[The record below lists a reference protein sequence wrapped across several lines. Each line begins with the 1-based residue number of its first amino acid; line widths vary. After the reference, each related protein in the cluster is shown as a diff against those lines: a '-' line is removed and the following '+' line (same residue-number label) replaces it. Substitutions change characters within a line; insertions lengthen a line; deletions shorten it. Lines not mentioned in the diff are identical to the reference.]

1 MGFVWIISEL
11 REKFVRL
18 ASYNEH
24 MLKFHCRQA
33 YIFYAKNSKLN
44 KEAHKNDMNY
54 KSYIKGKLGGKREMS
69 IKDIEMLFSFVG
81 GLGMF
86 LYGMNVM
93 ADGLQKSAGGKMKQL
108 LGVLTSHRI
117 LGVLV
122 GALVTAVIQSSSAT
136 TVMVVGFVNASILNL
151 TQAVGVIMGANIG
164 TTITAWLVS
173 MGEWAAMLKP
183 EFFAPVLIGV
193 GAFILLFSKKEKLRQ
208 VAEILIG
215 FGVLFI
221 GLSFMSDAIKP
232 YRDAPIFSMAFTTLG
247 KNPILGILAGAVITA
262 IIQSSSA
269 SVGILQTLAL
279 NGIVS
284 WNSAVFIT
292 LGQNIGTCVTAL
304 ISSAGANRTAKRAA
318 TIHMIFNVMGA
329 VIFGIIMF
337 VVFKMNP
344 VWGNSMISSTQISVF
359 HTVFNI
365 TNTIILFP
373 FANVLVKLSGVL
385 VREKASDV
393 EMVEEG
399 KEVLERPHLDYRMDY
414 SPALA
419 LQSAELQV
427 VRMGELAK
435 EHMELVM
442 EAIYEASIEKI
453 KRAEIYERTINAFE
467 KDLTEYLAH
476 LSHESIT
483 EDESIL
489 VNHLMF
495 TVSDLERVG
504 DHNDNI
510 MELAQS
516 LVDSNIRLSADA
528 IEDLKDIQKLVGDA
542 LDLSIKARRE
552 ESVEDAKKVYILE
565 DEVDDME
572 EEMRHGHMDRLARG
586 MCSADRGIVFLDV
599 LSNLERISDHAV
611 NVAEYVEAEKA
622 HVI

>member
-1 MGFVWIISEL
+1 
-11 REKFVRL
+11 
-18 ASYNEH
+18 
-24 MLKFHCRQA
+24 
-33 YIFYAKNSKLN
+33 
-44 KEAHKNDMNY
+44 
-54 KSYIKGKLGGKREMS
+54 MS
-69 IKDIEMLFSFVG
+69 ISDIEMLFKFIG

-108 LGVLTSHRI
+108 LGVLTSHRL

-173 MGEWAAMLKP
+173 MSEWGAMLKP

-221 GLSFMSDAIKP
+221 GLSFMSGAIKP
-232 YRDAPIFSMAFTTLG
+232 YRDAPIFAAAFQTLG
-247 KNPILGILAGAVITA
+247 KNPILGVLTGAAVTA

-279 NGIVS
+279 NGVVS
-284 WNSAVFIT
+284 WNSAIFIT

-318 TIHMIFNVMGA
+318 TIHMLFNVMGA
-329 VIFGIIMF
+329 IIFGILMF
-337 VVFKMNP
+337 VLFSVNP
-344 VWGNSMISSTQISVF
+344 SWGNSMISSTEISVF
-359 HTVFNI
+359 HTVFNVA
-365 TNTIILFP
+365 NTILLFP
-373 FANVLVKLSGVL
+373 FANVLVTLSGKIVK
-385 VREKASDV
+385 EKQADLMVADV
-393 EMVEEG
+393 EDI
-399 KEVLERPHLDYRMDY
+399 LERPHLDYRILN
-414 SPALA
+414 SPSLA
-419 LQSAELQV
+419 IQSAAMQV

-435 EHMELVM
+435 EHMDLAM
-442 EAIYEASIEKI
+442 ETIFEVNEEKI
-453 KRAEIYERTINAFE
+453 KRAAIYERTMDGFE
-467 KDLTEYLAH
+467 KDLTEYFVN
-476 LSHESIT
+476 LSHESLT
-483 EDESIL
+483 EAESTML
-489 VNHLMF
+489 SHLMF
-495 TVSDLERVG
+495 TVSDYERVG

-510 MELAQS
+510 VELAQS
-516 LVDSNIRLSADA
+516 LLDTNIRLSADA
-528 IEDLKDIQKLVGDA
+528 IEDLKDIQAVVSEA
-542 LDLSIKARRE
+542 LELSTEARRN
-552 ESVEDAKKVYILE
+552 ESIVEAKRVYILE
-565 DEVDDME
+565 DEVDGME
-572 EEMRHGHMDRLARG
+572 EEMRHGHMERLARG

-611 NVAEYVEAEKA
+611 NIAEYVEAEKVHA
-622 HVI
+622 

>member
-1 MGFVWIISEL
+1 
-11 REKFVRL
+11 
-18 ASYNEH
+18 
-24 MLKFHCRQA
+24 
-33 YIFYAKNSKLN
+33 
-44 KEAHKNDMNY
+44 
-54 KSYIKGKLGGKREMS
+54 MS

-93 ADGLQKSAGGKMKQL
+93 ADGLQKSAGGKMKQM

-232 YRDAPIFSMAFTTLG
+232 YRDAPIFTQAFTILG
-247 KNPILGILAGAVITA
+247 KNPILGILTGAVVTA

-284 WNSAVFIT
+284 WKSAIFIT

-304 ISSAGANRTAKRAA
+304 ISTAGANRTAKRAG
-318 TIHMIFNVMGA
+318 TIHMLFNVMGA
-329 VIFGIIMF
+329 VIFGVIMF
-337 VVFKMNP
+337 TLFTANP
-344 VWGNSMISSTQISVF
+344 AWGNSMISSTEISVF
-359 HTVFNI
+359 HTVFNVA
-365 TNTIILFP
+365 NTIILFP
-373 FANVLVKLSGVL
+373 FANVLVKLSGKIIK
-385 VREKASDV
+385 EKPEDLMESGTEAD
-393 EMVEEG
+393 
-399 KEVLERPHLDYRMDY
+399 VLERPHLDYRILN
-414 SPALA
+414 SPSLA
-419 LQSAELQV
+419 IQSAAMQV

-435 EHMELVM
+435 EHMDLAM
-442 EAIYEASIEKI
+442 ECIFGVNPDKI
-453 KRAEIYERTINAFE
+453 NRAEIYERTIDGFE
-467 KDLTEYLAH
+467 KDLTEYLVH
-476 LSHESIT
+476 LSHESLT
-483 EDESIL
+483 EAESTML
-489 VNHLMF
+489 SHLMF
-495 TVSDLERVG
+495 TVSDYERIG

-510 MELAQS
+510 VELAQS
-516 LVDSNIRLSADA
+516 LLDSNVRLSADA
-528 IEDLKDIQKLVGDA
+528 GEDLKDIQMVVIEA
-542 LDLSIKARRE
+542 LELSTSSRRN
-552 ESVEDAKKVYILE
+552 ESVVEAKRVYILE
-565 DEVDDME
+565 DEVDGME

-611 NVAEYVEAEKA
+611 NIAEYVEAEKVHA
-622 HVI
+622 

>member
-1 MGFVWIISEL
+1 
-11 REKFVRL
+11 
-18 ASYNEH
+18 
-24 MLKFHCRQA
+24 
-33 YIFYAKNSKLN
+33 
-44 KEAHKNDMNY
+44 
-54 KSYIKGKLGGKREMS
+54 MS
-69 IKDIEMLFSFVG
+69 IADIEMLFKFIG

-183 EFFAPVLIGV
+183 EFFAPLLIGI

-208 VAEILIG
+208 IAEILIG

-221 GLSFMSDAIKP
+221 GLNFMSGAIKP

-318 TIHMIFNVMGA
+318 TIHMIFNVIGA
-329 VIFGIIMF
+329 VIFGVIMF

-359 HTVFNI
+359 HTIFNI
-365 TNTIILFP
+365 TNTVVLFP
-373 FANVLVKLSGVL
+373 FASLLVKISGMI

-393 EMVEEG
+393 ELIEEG

-414 SPALA
+414 SKALA

-427 VRMGELAK
+427 VRMGEIAK

-442 EAIYEASIEKI
+442 DAIYEASIEKI

-476 LSHESIT
+476 LSSESLT
-483 EDESIL
+483 EAESML
-489 VNHLMF
+489 VTHLMF
-495 TVSDLERVG
+495 TVNDIERIG

-516 LVDSNIRLSADA
+516 LVDANIHLSADA
-528 IEDLKDIQKLVGDA
+528 VEDLKDIQKIVGEA
-542 LDLSIKARRE
+542 LDLSIKARRD
-552 ESVEDAKKVYILE
+552 ESVADAKNVYILE

-572 EEMRHGHMDRLARG
+572 EEMRHGHMERLARG

-611 NVAEYVEAEKA
+611 NVAEYVEAEKVTA
-622 HVI
+622 

>member
-1 MGFVWIISEL
+1 
-11 REKFVRL
+11 
-18 ASYNEH
+18 
-24 MLKFHCRQA
+24 
-33 YIFYAKNSKLN
+33 
-44 KEAHKNDMNY
+44 
-54 KSYIKGKLGGKREMS
+54 MS
-69 IKDIEMLFSFVG
+69 IADIEMLFKFIG

-183 EFFAPVLIGV
+183 EFFAPVLIGI
-193 GAFILLFSKKEKLRQ
+193 GAFILLFTKKEKLRQ

-221 GLSFMSDAIKP
+221 GLNFMSGAIKP
-232 YRDAPIFSMAFTTLG
+232 YRDAPIFTQAFTTLG
-247 KNPILGILAGAVITA
+247 KNPILGVLTGAAVTA
-262 IIQSSSA
+262 VIQSSSA

-284 WNSAVFIT
+284 WKSAIFIT

-318 TIHMIFNVMGA
+318 TIHMLFNVMGA
-329 VIFGIIMF
+329 VIFGVIMF
-337 VVFKMNP
+337 VLFNVNTA
-344 VWGNSMISSTQISVF
+344 WGNSVISSTEISIF
-359 HTVFNI
+359 HTVFNV

-373 FANVLVKLSGVL
+373 FANLLVKLSGKI
-385 VREKASDV
+385 VREKASDAD
-393 EMVEEG
+393 EMEEG
-399 KEVLERPHLDYRMDY
+399 KQVLERAHLDYRIDN
-414 SPALA
+414 SPAFA
-419 LQSAELQV
+419 IQSAAMQV
-427 VRMGELAK
+427 VRMGEIAK
-435 EHMELVM
+435 EHLDLVM
-442 EAIYEASIEKI
+442 DAIYEVNPDKI
-453 KRAEIYERTINAFE
+453 KRAEIYERTINQFE
-467 KDLTEYLAH
+467 KDLTEYLVH
-476 LSHESIT
+476 LSHDSLTEAESK
-483 EDESIL
+483 L
-489 VNHLMF
+489 VTHLMF

-516 LVDSNIRLSADA
+516 LADANIRLSADA
-528 IEDLKDIQKLVGDA
+528 VEDLKDIQKLVGDA
-542 LDLSIKARRE
+542 LDLSIKSRRE
-552 ESVEDAKKVYILE
+552 ESVKDAHAVYVLE
-565 DEVDDME
+565 DEVDSME
-572 EEMRHGHMDRLARG
+572 EEMRHNHMERLARG
-586 MCSADRGIVFLDV
+586 LCSADRGIVFLDV

-611 NVAEYVEAEKA
+611 NVAEYIEAEK
-622 HVI
+622 VYE